1 MSPAL
6 LCAVAEDFVTKLP
19 LARTAEIYDVPPSDL
34 HNALQVHFQH
44 TWRGKL
50 VAALEKPD
58 VRPDLIPHYTELARL
73 EEHYGILMHQ
83 FHRAE
88 ETCASMRNH
97 QDPLP
102 YVLLMKADAF
112 ANRIQQQ
119 CMKAL
124 KDLQKAETQLK
135 KAAAILPTETNAE
148 NPDSTDTPTLA
159 SGGRKSPESPN
170 QPEPPTQPEVSAR
183 STDPRSQPNAPATAA
198 APQSQ
203 PEGSARTP
211 SADQPTL
218 QLFENGHKERSPTA
232 QSLAQQTG
240 RAA

>member
-1 MSPAL
+1 MRPTL
-6 LCAVAEDFVTKLP
+6 LRAVAEDFVTKLP
-19 LARTAEIYDVPPSDL
+19 LARTAEIYDVPPLDL
-34 HNALQVHFQH
+34 HSALQVHFQH

-124 KDLQKAETQLK
+124 KDLQKAQAALQ
-135 KAAAILPTETNAE
+135 KAASSLPTETPANT
-148 NPDSTDTPTLA
+148 NLSNKA
-159 SGGRKSPESPN
+159 SGGRKSPESPPI
-170 QPEPPTQPEVSAR
+170 PE
-183 STDPRSQPNAPATAA
+183 SQPDSSSTAPHPP
-198 APQSQ
+198 AP
-203 PEGSARTP
+203 TP
-211 SADQPTL
+211 SASIRSSDSPEEQQTSP
-218 QLFENGHKERSPTA
+218 QNHPALFRDPLDNARQEGAPPA
-232 QSLAQQTG
+232 QSHARQNG
-240 RAA
+240 KAA